1 MKFLFYFTVSL
12 ALIPLL
18 LVLPLAPFTFIL
30 VEGEGTIPGMRQEYI
45 FHSLMIIYPIAAVL
59 CGYFAIKGFRRM
71 PGLRHYVIGVVP
83 LFLFIML
90 VAIFINGGI
99 QIL

>member
-45 FHSLMIIYPIAAVL
+45 FHSLMIIYPIAAV
-59 CGYFAIKGFRRM
+59 
-71 PGLRHYVIGVVP
+71 
-83 LFLFIML
+83 
-90 VAIFINGGI
+90 
-99 QIL
+99 